1 MASYSRVEYYQATQT
16 DTLDSIAAELYGN
29 PFLMSDLMALNPQFS
44 GCVFFVGGEELK
56 VPVYDDD
63 LTSASKTVA
72 PWRMP

>member
-1 MASYSRVEYYQATQT
+1 MASYSRVEYYQAAQT

-29 PFLMSDLMALNPQFS
+29 PFLSTDLAELNPQYA
-44 GCVFFVGGEELK
+44 GCVAFEGVEELK

-63 LTSASKTVA
+63 LTSASQTVA